1 MALDI
6 AAITS
11 DGYIDEHENSLVRAD
26 IFGEHGDEGAD
37 VSEAEFRM
45 VDEIKNGVP
54 FGQWTSSFAD
64 TYVEAGVNY
73 AARDGEV
80 DAGEAAV
87 LNELIG
93 ADGTIDALEARLLTA
108 IRQSGATIHSSLMG

>member
-6 AAITS
+6 DAILE
-11 DGYIDEHENSLVRAD
+11 DGYIDGDEVAAIRAE
-26 IFGEHGDEGAD
+26 IFADDGDEGSD

-45 VDEIKNGVP
+45 VDEIKNGVEY
-54 FGQWTSSFAD
+54 GQWVSAFEVL
-64 TYVEAGVNY
+64 YIEAGMNY

-80 DAGEAAV
+80 DANEAGV

-93 ADGTIDALEARLLTA
+93 ADGVTDPLEERLLIA
-108 IRQSGATIHSSLMG
+108 LRSSGATIHPSLMG